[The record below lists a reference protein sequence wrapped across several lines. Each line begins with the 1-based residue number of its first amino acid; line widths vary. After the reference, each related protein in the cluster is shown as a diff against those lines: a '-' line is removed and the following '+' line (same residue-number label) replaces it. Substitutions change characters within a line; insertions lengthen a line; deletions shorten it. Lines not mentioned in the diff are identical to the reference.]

1 MSDSAL
7 DAAGS
12 SLPLSPPR
20 QSAATSGAHSD
31 ARADSA
37 GKEHVIDAMRGFAAL
52 LVAYFH
58 CRQVA
63 WVGMQTFHQSVG
75 HALSPGVL
83 AAYLTF
89 PIAWGSAGVPIFFV
103 ISGYCIHRGGAL
115 RLASNP
121 AYRLDAGNFWVRRFA
136 RIYPVLLA
144 ALVLTFALDWFSLQ
158 LPPVSHKIREIGLQ
172 SFLVNLFSLQGVAGK
187 TYGSNGALWTLSL
200 EVQFYAVYP
209 LLFALRRRIGMTSV
223 LAIVA
228 VVNVLSAYVLERHD
242 IQFFTSYWFSWTL
255 GAWIADARARRAPHA
270 PASAWLYGLAA
281 GFIALGCAAFHF
293 GQYGAFQL
301 WALGFAFYLYKALDH
316 RNGKPRNTA
325 AMRVLSR
332 ALSRVLSRFGDFS
345 FSLYL
350 IHLPIFVLL
359 SSVLFRS
366 SLQMSIWPSFGYM
379 LVAVPVAYVFYRVV
393 ELPAMKWSA
402 SFKPKAAAPQ
412 R

>member
-12 SLPLSPPR
+12 SLPLSPSRPAAAPR
-20 QSAATSGAHSD
+20 AQSE

-58 CRQVA
+58 CRQVE

-75 HALSPGVL
+75 HSFSLSTI

-115 RLASNP
+115 RLAKNP
-121 AYRLDAGNFWVRRFA
+121 DYRLDTGNFWVRRFA

-144 ALVLTFALDWFSLQ
+144 ALVLTLALDWISLQ
-158 LPPVSHKIREIGLQ
+158 LPPVNHKIREIGLQ
-172 SFLVNLFSLQGVAGK
+172 AFLVNLFSLQGVAGK

-200 EVQFYAVYP
+200 EVQFYAIYP
-209 LLFALRRRIGMTSV
+209 LLFALRRRLGMTSV

-228 VVNVLSAYVLERHD
+228 VINVASAYVLERHD

-255 GAWIADARARRAPHA
+255 GAWIADAKARTAPDA
-270 PASAWLYGLAA
+270 RSSAWLYVLAA
-281 GFIALGCAAFHF
+281 AFIALGCAAFHF

-301 WALGFAFYLYKALDH
+301 WAAGFAFYLYKALERPHADTPGV
-316 RNGKPRNTA
+316 R
-325 AMRVLSR
+325 L
-332 ALSRVLSRFGDFS
+332 LSRFGDFS

-359 SSVLFRS
+359 SSILFRS

-379 LVAVPVAYVFYRVV
+379 LVAVPVAYVFYR
-393 ELPAMKWSA
+393 
-402 SFKPKAAAPQ
+402 Q
-412 R
+412 

>member
-7 DAAGS
+7 DAGGS
-12 SLPLSPPR
+12 SLPLTPSRASTAQARP
-20 QSAATSGAHSD
+20 QSE

-37 GKEHVIDAMRGFAAL
+37 GKEHVIDALRGFAAL

-58 CRQVA
+58 CRQVE
-63 WVGMQTFHQSVG
+63 WVGMQTFHQNAG
-75 HALSPGVL
+75 HAFNLDSI

-115 RLASNP
+115 RLAKNP
-121 AYRLDAGNFWVRRFA
+121 AYQLDAGNFWVRRFA

-144 ALVLTFALDWFSLQ
+144 ALVLTLALDWVSLQ
-158 LPPVSHKIREIGLQ
+158 LPPVNHKIREIGVQ
-172 SFLVNLFSLQGVAGK
+172 AFLVNLFSLQGVAGK

-200 EVQFYAVYP
+200 EVQFYAIYP
-209 LLFALRRRIGMTSV
+209 LLFALRRRLGMTPV

-228 VVNVLSAYVLERHD
+228 VVNVVSAYVLERHD
-242 IQFFTSYWFSWTL
+242 IQFFTSYWFAWTL
-255 GAWIADARARRAPHA
+255 GAWIADARAHRAA
-270 PASAWLYGLAA
+270 DKRSSIWLYVVAA
-281 GFIALGCAAFHF
+281 GLIALGCVAFHF

-301 WALGFAFYLYKALDH
+301 WALGFAFYLYKALER
-316 RNGKPRNTA
+316 RNADTPGLR
-325 AMRVLSR
+325 L
-332 ALSRVLSRFGDFS
+332 LSRFGDFS

-359 SSVLFRS
+359 SSLLFRS

-379 LVAVPVAYVFYRVV
+379 LVAVPVAYVFYRLV

-402 SFKPKAAAPQ
+402 SFKPASRNPHGAQ
-412 R
+412 RA